1 MIEITYWALFAV
13 FALGFICGGL
23 WAYNLTKRKA
33 ILSTEIRLLEAQIKK
48 AEIKLEIKKHKKKL
62 LEKLAEE
69 QNGILQRKNARS

>member
-33 ILSTEIRLLEAQIKK
+33 ILSTEIRLLEA
-48 AEIKLEIKKHKKKL
+48 EIKKHKKKL